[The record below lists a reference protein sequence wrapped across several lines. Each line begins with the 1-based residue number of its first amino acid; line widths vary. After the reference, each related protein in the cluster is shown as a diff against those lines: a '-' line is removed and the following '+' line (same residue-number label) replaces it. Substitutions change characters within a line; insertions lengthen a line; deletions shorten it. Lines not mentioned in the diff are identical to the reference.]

1 MFEQGPIWSHCH
13 ENLRKLNSL
22 HPEPYKEDKGGR
34 FHSVNFFFFLPDAFS
49 SQNKFQILPKNVSKE
64 ILFWPIFFQVKQLKK
79 WSTRQFQMSPHYSI
93 AMFSKNNNSLF
104 HIMYLQPSFL
114 PRLYSH
120 SRSLENTQTRTHSH
134 LHTRTHTHTQTSHI
148 CSYSYTHISQIYT
161 HKKNRH
167 IIP

>member
-34 FHSVNFFFFLPDAFS
+34 FHSVNFFFFFTRCVLFP
-49 SQNKFQILPKNVSKE
+49 KQIPNITKKCFKGNIVLTH
-64 ILFWPIFFQVKQLKK
+64 FFQVKQLKK

-161 HKKNRH
+161 HKKTDT
-167 IIP
+167 